1 MVLRL
6 IKLCLIGLAACLT
19 LLPGLATGQQAQTAS
34 STGQQELSRAAGKAQ
49 QIRDLMA
56 GQLDPDVEA
65 ADLFSFSLTSSNAA
79 GARAVAR
86 LVMDDSF
93 YAQAKADPS
102 RLANLTD
109 DQAKLALA
117 QAAFLRQPQSER
129 ERQLEAHRKT
139 FDSYR
144 AKQKT
149 SEAAAQELARLQREM
164 QGLQDF
170 LAGKPAPSAVL
181 ELGLLSNSNGG
192 IDSRRLDTLTGKVP
206 SPGPEPAADA
216 PVDARIAWLRKQVAA
231 AKSEVLQLQ
240 PATLAQLEAASG
252 VSSGTADEIASADAL
267 LDVAKSQ
274 LSDAARAA
282 LNAASEQERLIAN
295 EQARLLQTKSVQ
307 AEFRAQLARSKAEPD
322 AILESA
328 LSWRRRIQ
336 ELEDEGLGRE
346 QQADAIYAELVTDLS
361 RIRKEL
367 SKALDISE
375 NGYDRAL
382 KPGSLDPALPQDSPA
397 TRQLR
402 TQKTELAHAAAQLHA
417 SYGEELWAK
426 RRALHDA
433 MVLLNGE
440 RLALLPSLSPAKRA
454 QVTGFGTE
462 GVAQVR
468 REIAEIVLELRFN
481 LQSWRNTME
490 QVAQP
495 FQRPTPGF
503 VLALLRLLAIGLVF
517 SWWRRN
523 GDPMLRRAQ
532 AEAQAKRPR
541 TLASSLQAGFFEYWR
556 RVRKPLDWLALT
568 ILVWWL
574 LPEGLLIPGLS
585 FIWIVL
591 FWSLTTVLVVNLV
604 DQLARGRGR
613 DDPRATLRWNSLR
626 LIAGSLLA
634 VGLLL
639 NLTSAS
645 VGKGAMYN
653 WVFTLSLLLVP
664 AILVLLANWW
674 RARIVALAQ
683 AEARDSSLLNWVSRD
698 PGGLTGLLG
707 RLAAGALLLLRGL
720 RSIIARRMRD
730 LALVRELFEQRARVQ
745 AARQV
750 AQDKASG
757 RFHRPS
763 PEVLECLDPH
773 RLPIEFRTGTD
784 RPGGIALPELM
795 PGTVTLVVGER
806 GLGKSSFLRDISEQ
820 YADRGKVVR
829 LSVGSPDLGALLHDL
844 HAALGTGLI
853 SSNPDELSDWLAR
866 EDAPCLITVDD
877 LQRLVMPA
885 IGGLAAIDTLIAMA
899 RSSGISCR
907 WAFTIGEDAWSFLQR
922 ARVDRVL
929 FDAVIRLPHWSSAD
943 LRALIERRTA
953 QVGLQP
959 DFSAMIDDGVFELG
973 EDLTVEER
981 KKRGYFDRLAEY
993 VNGNPAIAL
1002 DYWRQSLFVDDLD
1015 QKVVVRTF
1023 DAPAVDRLAALPL
1036 PTLFVLRA
1044 IMRMDMAD
1052 VPSIRASTDLSTSIV
1067 TDALRSLQLLGVIA
1081 PVAGFYQIT
1090 LHWWMEATRLLLRQ
1104 NLTVRGIK

>member
-6 IKLCLIGLAACLT
+6 IKLCLIGLMACLL
-19 LLPGLATGQQAQTAS
+19 LLPELAAGQQQAAS
-34 STGQQELSRAAGKAQ
+34 IAGRQKSSDAVGKAQ
-49 QIRDLMA
+49 QIQDLMA
-56 GQLDPDVEA
+56 GRLDPDVDVA
-65 ADLFSFSLTSSNAA
+65 NLFSFSLTSSDAA
-79 GARAVAR
+79 SAHAVAQ
-86 LVMDDSF
+86 LVTDGSF

-102 RLANLTD
+102 HLKTLAA

-117 QAAFLRQPQSER
+117 QAAFLRLPQTER
-129 ERQLEAHRKT
+129 ERLLEAQRKRY
-139 FDSYR
+139 DSYR

-149 SEAAAQELARLQREM
+149 NEAAAQELARLQREL

-181 ELGLLSNSNGG
+181 KLGLISNGSAG
-192 IDSRRLDTLTGKVP
+192 IDSRRLETLTGQAP
-206 SPGPEPAADA
+206 FPGPEPAADA
-216 PVDARIAWLRKQVAA
+216 PIDERIAWLRKQIAA

-282 LNAASEQERLIAN
+282 HNAASEQERLIAN
-295 EQARLLQTKSVQ
+295 EQARLLRTKSVQ
-307 AEFRAQLARSKAEPD
+307 AAFRAQLARAKAEPD
-322 AILESA
+322 SILESA

-336 ELEDEGLGRE
+336 ELGEKGQGRE
-346 QQADAIYAELVTDLS
+346 LQADSIYAELVPELT
-361 RIRKEL
+361 RIRQEL
-367 SKALDISE
+367 RRALDTSE
-375 NGYDRAL
+375 NGRDRAL
-382 KPGSLDPALPQDSPA
+382 EPGSLDPALPQDLPA
-397 TRQLR
+397 TRQLH
-402 TQKTELAHAAAQLHA
+402 TQKAELARAAVLLRA

-426 RRALHDA
+426 RRALNDA

-440 RLALLPSLSPAKRA
+440 RLALLSSLSASKRA
-454 QVTGFGTE
+454 QVTGFGAE

-468 REIAEIVLELRFN
+468 REISEIVLELRFN
-481 LQSWRNTME
+481 LQSWRQTLG
-490 QVAQP
+490 QVSQP
-495 FQRPTPGF
+495 FQRPTPEF
-503 VLALLRLLAIGLVF
+503 VLALLRLFAIALVF

-556 RVRKPLDWLALT
+556 RVRKPLDWLVLT
-568 ILVWWL
+568 ILFRWL
-574 LPEGLLIPGLS
+574 LPDDLVIPGLS

-653 WVFTLSLLLVP
+653 WVFTLALLLAP
-664 AILVLLANWW
+664 AILVLLTNWW

-683 AEARDSSLLNWVSRD
+683 AEARDSSLLDWVSHD
-698 PGGLTGLLG
+698 PGGFTGLLG
-707 RLAAGALLLLRGL
+707 RIAAGALLLLRGL

-730 LALVRELFEQRARVQ
+730 LALVRELFEQRARIQ

-750 AQDKASG
+750 AEDKASG

-773 RLPIEFRTGTD
+773 RLPIEFRTGKD
-784 RPGGIALPELM
+784 RPGGLALPELQ

-806 GLGKSSFLRDISEQ
+806 GLGKSSFLRDLSGQ
-820 YADRGKVVR
+820 YEDCGKVVR
-829 LSVGSPDLGALLHDL
+829 LSVGSPDLGALLRDL
-844 HAALGTGLI
+844 HAALGTGVK
-853 SSNPDELSDWLAR
+853 SPDPAELSGWLAR
-866 EDAPCLITVDD
+866 ADAPCLITVDD
-877 LQRLVMPA
+877 LQRLVIPA

-899 RSSGISCR
+899 RSSGINCR

-922 ARVDRVL
+922 ARIDRVL

-1002 DYWRQSLFVDDLD
+1002 DYWRQSLFVDGLD
-1015 QKVVVRTF
+1015 QRVVVRTF

-1036 PTLFVLRA
+1036 PSLFVLRA

-1052 VPSIRASTDLSTSIV
+1052 VPSIQASTDLSTSIV

-1081 PVAGFYQIT
+1081 PVAGYYQIT